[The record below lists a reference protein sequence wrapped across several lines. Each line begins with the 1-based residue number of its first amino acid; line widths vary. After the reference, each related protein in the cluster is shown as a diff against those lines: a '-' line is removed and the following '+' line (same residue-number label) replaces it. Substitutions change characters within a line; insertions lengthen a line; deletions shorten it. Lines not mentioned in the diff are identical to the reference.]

1 MTLLGIPRSEWFS
14 VTFRVVLSCGE
25 CLVTNL
31 VLHGE
36 VVQGVSFVEND
47 CQFVWYC
54 SLMAKLV
61 EYVALVALAAL
72 VTPKLWLCQP
82 RRVVNVVVHLAYGYF
97 AHSSSVTRSF
107 VSLQNMGVK
116 NCVVSTVV
124 QLMLFDQSFVLWM
137 RYVRFYVAFLSF
149 LAKALV
155 CLLFG
160 VPKSLP
166 VVCLL
171 IYIKSGE
178 ICGVS
183 DPHRGAPMFRQTIG
197 LFPITIM
204 SSIMNGNGGSIKK

>member
-36 VVQGVSFVEND
+36 VVQCVNFVENGS
-47 CQFVWYC
+47 QFVWYY
-54 SLMAKLV
+54 SSMAKPV
-61 EYVALVALAAL
+61 EYVALVAL
-72 VTPKLWLCQP
+72 VTPKLSLCQP
-82 RRVVNVVVHLAYGYF
+82 RMVLVVVVHLACGYF

-107 VSLQNMGVK
+107 ASLQSMGVK
-116 NCVVSTVV
+116 NCVVSTVA
-124 QLMLFDQSFVLWM
+124 QLMLFDQSFALWM
-137 RYVRFYVAFLSF
+137 RYVQFYVAFLSF
-149 LAKALV
+149 LAKVLV
-155 CLLFG
+155 CLLFE

-183 DPHRGAPMFRQTIG
+183 DPRRGAPMFRQTIG